1 MKFPIIKKIPCM
13 LCQKTCTDL
22 DYKLSNRIDISKIS
36 VEEIQVLLMK
46 RYYTS
51 GNPIS
56 SPMERVQLF
65 KLLKSPENIN
75 YDASPKIIQRFAKL

>member
-1 MKFPIIKKIPCM
+1 MPKDM
-13 LCQKTCTDL
+13 YNL

-36 VEEIQVLLMK
+36 VEQIQVLLMK

-65 KLLKSPENIN
+65 KLLKFPENIN
-75 YDASPKIIQRFAKL
+75 YDASPKIIQRFAKI